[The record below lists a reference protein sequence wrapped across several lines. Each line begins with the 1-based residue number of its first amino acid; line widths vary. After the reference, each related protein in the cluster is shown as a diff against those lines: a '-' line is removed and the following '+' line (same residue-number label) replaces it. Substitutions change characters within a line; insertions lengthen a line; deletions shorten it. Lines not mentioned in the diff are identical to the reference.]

1 MSQIIRA
8 IRLCNER
15 RKEMYNTK
23 YMDEQFVDEFK
34 GLAEKLHFS
43 NGKLEAKE
51 YVDAIVLPFL
61 NGRGGY

>member
-1 MSQIIRA
+1 
-8 IRLCNER
+8 
-15 RKEMYNTK
+15 MYDTK

-34 GLAEKLHFS
+34 RLAEKPHFL

-61 NGRGGY
+61 NGRGGTK

>member
-1 MSQIIRA
+1 
-8 IRLCNER
+8 
-15 RKEMYNTK
+15 MYDTK

-34 GLAEKLHFS
+34 GLAEKSHFL

-61 NGRGGY
+61 NGRGGTKQSQGVC